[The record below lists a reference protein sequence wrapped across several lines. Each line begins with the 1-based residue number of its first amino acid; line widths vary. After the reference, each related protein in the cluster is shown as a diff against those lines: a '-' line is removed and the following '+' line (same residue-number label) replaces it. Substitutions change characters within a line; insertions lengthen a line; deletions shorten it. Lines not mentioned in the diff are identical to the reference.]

1 MEPGVRGPS
10 AAPEPPTPE
19 RLEAAQRVARAARRG
34 LPQLEGPH
42 RTSRENES
50 FVPEFFRASRLHFI
64 GSWKNR
70 YQLLLDSLPPPP
82 PLPPTPPDGQRVLAH
97 IDMDCFFAS
106 VAARNRPELEGLPV
120 AVAWSDSEKGHA
132 EIASCN
138 YVARAYGLRNGMWVA
153 RARELCS
160 CLVVMPYEFESYTVA
175 ADKMYR
181 AVFAVTPHV
190 MGVSVDECYADLT
203 HVPEPEAALAGLRTT
218 IREQTGCNASIG
230 VGPNRLL
237 ARIATK
243 RAKPDGLVRLSL
255 GEARAM
261 LREMPVGELP
271 GLGRDKAAKL
281 DAIGVATCG
290 DLLDVDAGRC
300 RDALGVKVAATF
312 RAFADG
318 VDKREWEPRPP
329 RKSVGAQ
336 SSWGVRFATDAE
348 AHKFVDAL
356 CGEVSKRLSAQGLRG
371 AQITLKV
378 WRAMEGAPSWMQKGS
393 MGHGMCDHLS
403 RSITLPSATSD
414 ADKISGEANKMLVEL
429 RIPATALRGI
439 GVSVGRL
446 GGDSGG
452 GGGGGGG
459 GGIGSLF
466 GAAASSSRSLPA
478 RIARAPPPST
488 YSPDKVPAW
497 WRSVTHT
504 AMAAKLEEPARPSAE
519 GTSPP
524 QKRTRADGT
533 TPAIAVAAS
542 MPSAVTPAPSAAS
555 TSTMEQ
561 VPTPA
566 LASGSMSAPPPVPTP
581 PPASLRP
588 TTTTDTLTRMDLAT
602 DAWPVEAEGGLVS
615 SQEAFDELLPYLDA
629 MKDAVRI
636 AYARAI
642 APDTLPPPEGGGG
655 DDVGSGGTRGSLLS
669 LMAEQLLHEGSG
681 SPVAAKDA
689 IAALIRFARD
699 LSTGSFLAAA
709 EHGAGGVVVPDAAR
723 TNRINDWVRHV
734 ESINDDVKTAVA
746 RWESRCSVL
755 HGRR

>member
-1 MEPGVRGPS
+1 M
-10 AAPEPPTPE
+10 
-19 RLEAAQRVARAARRG
+19 
-34 LPQLEGPH
+34 
-42 RTSRENES
+42 
-50 FVPEFFRASRLHFI
+50 
-64 GSWKNR
+64 
-70 YQLLLDSLPPPP
+70 
-82 PLPPTPPDGQRVLAH
+82 
-97 IDMDCFFAS
+97 
-106 VAARNRPELEGLPV
+106 
-120 AVAWSDSEKGHA
+120 
-132 EIASCN
+132 
-138 YVARAYGLRNGMWVA
+138 
-153 RARELCS
+153 
-160 CLVVMPYEFESYTVA
+160 
-175 ADKMYR
+175 
-181 AVFAVTPHV
+181 
-190 MGVSVDECYADLT
+190 
-203 HVPEPEAALAGLRTT
+203 
-218 IREQTGCNASIG
+218 
-230 VGPNRLL
+230 
-237 ARIATK
+237 
-243 RAKPDGLVRLSL
+243 
-255 GEARAM
+255 
-261 LREMPVGELP
+261 
-271 GLGRDKAAKL
+271 
-281 DAIGVATCG
+281 
-290 DLLDVDAGRC
+290 
-300 RDALGVKVAATF
+300 
-312 RAFADG
+312 
-318 VDKREWEPRPP
+318 
-329 RKSVGAQ
+329 GAQ

-446 GGDSGG
+446 GGDVAA
-452 GGGGGGG
+452 GGGGG
-459 GGIGSLF
+459 GGIGASL
-466 GAAASSSRSLPA
+466 ALRRPPPVACPPNRALRLRA
-478 RIARAPPPST
+478 RIRPTRCPHGGGRDYHGDGSEAQ
-488 YSPDKVPAW
+488 
-497 WRSVTHT
+497 
-504 AMAAKLEEPARPSAE
+504 EPARPSAE